1 MCTLY
6 ISICEDDL
14 DFGQPSNG
22 KGIAV
27 RAVSGTVVPV
37 VSGTVVPARSL
48 LGIRGQIPKVRGQ
61 VVFNLEVLLRM
72 VGHA

>member
-22 KGIAV
+22 IGIAA
-27 RAVSGTVVPV
+27 RAVSGTVVPA
-37 VSGTVVPARSL
+37 GSL

-61 VVFNLEVLLRM
+61 VVFSAEVLLRM
-72 VGHA
+72 VGHS